1 MSPLLT
7 AEDYLRFPRIEPDF
21 RYAYGLDSQQFGEL
35 TLPQTT
41 PPHPVVVLVHG
52 GGYREIYDLSPLS
65 SLAASLADDGFAV
78 LNIEYRR
85 HGNGGEF
92 PQIFL
97 DAAAAADHLRKIADA
112 HNLNLDQVISMGHSA
127 GGHLA
132 LWLAARH
139 RIERSSPLYVE
150 MPATVH
156 AVLALAPFANI
167 ALLASDESASD
178 ALLAVMGGRPAEAP
192 ANYRNG
198 SPAELLPIGKP
209 QAIIVGSEDAGI
221 LDNARAYVDAATALG
236 DNARAYVDAATALGD
251 DARLSVLEDAG
262 HFEVVSVQSRAWDE
276 VRRALLNL
284 RDQVAT

>member
-7 AEDYLRFPRIEPDF
+7 AEDYLQFPRIEPDF
-21 RYAYGLDSQQFGEL
+21 RYTYGSNSQQFGEL
-35 TLPQTT
+35 TLPRTT

-52 GGYREIYDLSPLS
+52 GGYREIYDLSPMG
-65 SLAASLADDGFAV
+65 SLAASLAADGFAV
-78 LNIEYRR
+78 WNIEYRR

-150 MPATVH
+150 TPAAVH
-156 AVLALAPFANI
+156 AVLALAPFADI
-167 ALLASDESASD
+167 GLLASDESASD

-198 SPAELLPIGKP
+198 SPAELLPLGKP
-209 QAIIVGSEDAGI
+209 QTIIVGSEDASI
-221 LDNARAYVDAATALG
+221 LPNARAYVEAATALG
-236 DNARAYVDAATALGD
+236 DEPQLT
-251 DARLSVLEDAG
+251 VLADAG

>member
-7 AEDYLRFPRIEPDF
+7 ADDYLRFPRIEPDF
-21 RYAYGLDSQQFGEL
+21 RYAYGSNSQQFGEL
-35 TLPQTT
+35 TLPRTT
-41 PPHPVVVLVHG
+41 PPHPVVVLAHG
-52 GGYREIYDLSPLS
+52 GGYREIYDLRPLS

-78 LNIEYRR
+78 WNIEYRR

-97 DAAAAADHLRKIADA
+97 DAAAAADHLRQIADA

-156 AVLALAPFANI
+156 AVLALAPFADI
-167 ALLASDESASD
+167 GLLASDESASD

-209 QAIIVGSEDAGI
+209 QTIIVGSKDAGI
-221 LDNARAYVDAATALG
+221 LDNV
-236 DNARAYVDAATALGD
+236 RAYVDAATALGD

-262 HFEVVSVQSRAWDE
+262 HFEVVSAQSRTWDE
-276 VRRALLNL
+276 VRRALLYL